1 MIRLLK
7 HSEIDFAKWD
17 ALVDLAKGEGHWFS
31 MSWYLNAQG
40 EWWAL
45 VKNDY
50 EAGLPLPITK
60 KWKLKKMVYQPFFT
74 RAYQLLGKARINE
87 VLEFTKEIKVS
98 GALSIHGVGE
108 ELENY
113 DDTKLYQKL
122 KIIEYKASKNT
133 KRNLNKA
140 IKAELVVKP
149 ITIDEFVNNFEAETA
164 KHIRGYKS
172 KHIKYLRTLLEAS
185 NRGGILEIFG
195 AFNDKNLLAGSVF
208 LKTDSNALY
217 LAAFVTEDGKKM
229 GASHY
234 IVDDFIGNNAHLI
247 ELDFGGSNVES
258 VARFYR
264 GFGAED
270 YQYSVLSF

>member
-17 ALVDLAKGEGHWFS
+17 ALVDLAKGDGHWFS

-45 VKNDY
+45 VKHDY

-60 KWKLKKMVYQPFFT
+60 KWKLKRMVYQPFFT
-74 RAYQLLGKARINE
+74 RAYEILGNSDRK
-87 VLEFTKEIKVS
+87 EFLKFAKEIKVS
-98 GALSIHGVGE
+98 GALSMHGVGE
-108 ELENY
+108 ELENF
-113 DDTKLYQKL
+113 DDKKLYQKL

-149 ITIDEFVNNFEAETA
+149 INIDEFVNNFEAETA
-164 KHIRGYKS
+164 KHIRGYKG

-185 NRGGILEIFG
+185 NRDGILEILG
-195 AFNDKNLLAGSVF
+195 AFNGKNLLAGSVF

-234 IVDDFIGNNAHLI
+234 IVDDFIRHNAHLI

>member
-1 MIRLLK
+1 MIKLLK

-17 ALVDLAKGEGHWFS
+17 ALVDLAMGDGHWFS

-60 KWKLKKMVYQPFFT
+60 KWKLKRMVYQPFFT
-74 RAYQLLGKARINE
+74 RAYEILGYSDRNE
-87 VLEFTKEIKVS
+87 FLEFAKEIKIS
-98 GALSIHGVGE
+98 GALSIHHIGE
-108 ELENY
+108 ETEY
-113 DDTKLYQKL
+113 FHERKLYQKL
-122 KIIEYKASKNT
+122 NITEYKASKNT

-140 IKAELVVKP
+140 IKAELVVKS
-149 ITIDEFVNNFEAETA
+149 ITIDEFINNFEAETA
-164 KHIRGYKS
+164 KHIRGYKR

-185 NRGGILEIFG
+185 KHDGILEIFG

-208 LKTDSNALY
+208 LKTKSNALY
-217 LAAFVTEDGKKM
+217 LAAFVTENGKKM
-229 GASHY
+229 GGSHY
-234 IVDDFIGNNAHLI
+234 IIDDFIRNNAHLI